1 MIVGSDRTVKEQLI
15 GVSEAE
21 VSHNTGFGDQ
31 STIRQGTQ
39 RTGQDFRN
47 NNNSKF
53 GSGAAFDKIDIREI
67 RDLYP
72 SI

>member
-31 STIRQGTQ
+31 STIRQGT
-39 RTGQDFRN
+39 
-47 NNNSKF
+47 
-53 GSGAAFDKIDIREI
+53 
-67 RDLYP
+67 
-72 SI
+72 